1 MESLAF
7 IHSAAAYE
15 SEGAIP
21 HLRDFNWELA
31 IAATRLPAQSLL
43 LSALVLSA
51 AGTAMAQT
59 AESERDVPFNSAEFI
74 KQTVLTQAQK
84 LQVGTVKTEG
94 KPLNVRDRPSG
105 MVLGTLPDGSRVELT
120 GKAQDGFLQRSN
132 GTWVDEQYI
141 EVQPAAAANPAPA
154 SPTPVAVSP
163 RPAAVASPAPSPS
176 PATVASPAPSPSPT
190 VAVSPASLAPRSAAP
205 LSSNV
210 SASPIAT
217 SAVAKKGM
225 VKTDGAPLN
234 LRDRPDGATI
244 GTLPNNI
251 GVSLTGKEKD
261 GFVELTNGSWAAKQ
275 YIAFDTTAPTTVA
288 ATSTP
293 SAARGTNSG
302 VIRTS
307 GTDLNVRRSPNGEII
322 GALPN
327 GSRVELTGRS
337 VDGWLERTNGTW
349 VFGQFVSYSNTTTP
363 VPNPQLPT
371 GGSTSVGTVRT
382 SGGELNVRRS
392 PGGAVMGALPN
403 GSRVEL
409 TGRNVDG
416 WLQRTDGTWVSA
428 QFISTTTAARPTPNP
443 NPIANRPPVGG
454 TVSAG
459 VIRTNGN
466 ALNIRQSPGGSVIG
480 SVSNGS
486 RIELSGRRVDGWV
499 QLSNGGWVAENW
511 VAL

>member
-21 HLRDFNWELA
+21 QLRDFNWELA

-51 AGTAMAQT
+51 AGTALAQT
-59 AESERDVPFNSAEFI
+59 AEAEGDAPFNSTEFI

-94 KPLNVRDRPSG
+94 KPLNVRDRPGG
-105 MVLGTLPDGSRVELT
+105 MVLGTLPDRSRVELT

-141 EVQPAAAANPAPA
+141 EVQP
-154 SPTPVAVSP
+154 T
-163 RPAAVASPAPSPS
+163 AVASPAPANPAPVVASPS
-176 PATVASPAPSPSPT
+176 PMAVASPAPSPSPT
-190 VAVSPASLAPRSAAP
+190 VAVSPASPAPRPATTLP
-205 LSSNV
+205 PNL
-210 SASPIAT
+210 SASPIAS
-217 SAVAKKGM
+217 SAVARKGV
-225 VKTDGAPLN
+225 VKTDGSPLN
-234 LRDRPDGATI
+234 LRDRPDGATM

-251 GVSLTGKEKD
+251 AVSLTGKEKD
-261 GFVELTNGSWAAKQ
+261 GFVELTNGAWADRQ

-288 ATSTP
+288 APSTTT
-293 SAARGTNSG
+293 AARGNGSG

-322 GALPN
+322 GSLPN
-327 GSRVELTGRS
+327 GSKVELTGRN
-337 VDGWLERTNGTW
+337 VDGWLERTNGSW
-349 VFGQFVSYSNTTTP
+349 IFGQFVSYSTTTP
-363 VPNPQLPT
+363 TPNPQPPI
-371 GGSTSVGTVRT
+371 GSSTSAGTIRT

-392 PGGAVMGALPN
+392 PGGAVIGAVPN

-416 WLQRTDGTWVSA
+416 WLQRTDGTWVFA
-428 QFISTTTAARPTPNP
+428 QFVSTTTAVRPAPDP
-443 NPIANRPPVGG
+443 APIASRPPVGG
-454 TVSAG
+454 TASTG
-459 VIRTNGN
+459 VIRTNGS
-466 ALNIRQSPGGSVIG
+466 ALNVRQSPGGSVVG
-480 SVSNGS
+480 SVNNGD
-486 RIELSGRRVDGWV
+486 RVELTGRKVDGWV
-499 QLSNGGWVAENW
+499 QLSNGGWVADDW
-511 VAL
+511 VTL